1 MMTSEK
7 QVVGII
13 DILYDRLSEI
23 EHRLEELNQD
33 KDVINPHDFYS
44 GFWRG
49 TVKALNDEHDFVGRL
64 VSIIETS
71 R

>member
-1 MMTSEK
+1 MMTAEK
-7 QVVGII
+7 QVVGVL

-23 EHRLEELNQD
+23 EHRLEELYQD

-49 TVKALNDEHDFVGRL
+49 TIKALNDEHNFVGRL
-64 VSIIETS
+64 IKIIENS
-71 R
+71 